1 MFNHIRHTPYVG
13 RNSKTGAASYI
24 AGGFSNQFAAESQ
37 IVGLVY
43 AFLSF
48 GTIAL
53 AMKIPRMQESK
64 RQSAAVIVWSGVVL
78 MLFSFLMA
86 IFKVKNGSYPFW
98 LPPLMGT
105 L

>member
-1 MFNHIRHTPYVG
+1 
-13 RNSKTGAASYI
+13 
-24 AGGFSNQFAAESQ
+24 
-37 IVGLVY
+37 VGLVY

-53 AMKIPRMQESK
+53 AMKIPRMKDHK
-64 RQSAAVIVWSGVVL
+64 RQGIAVVVWSAVVL

-86 IFKVKNGSYPFW
+86 VFKVKNGGYPFW
-98 LPPLMGT
+98 LPPLMGR

>member
-1 MFNHIRHTPYVG
+1 MLFRSP
-13 RNSKTGAASYI
+13 SYI
-24 AGGFSNQFAAESQ
+24 AGGFSTQFAAESQ

-53 AMKIPRMQESK
+53 GMKIPRMREAK
-64 RQSAAVIVWSGVVL
+64 RQGVAVAVWSAVVL

-86 IFKVKNGSYPFW
+86 VFKVKNGSYPFW
-98 LPPLMGT
+98 LPPLMGR